1 MSELN
6 TQETPNPTA
15 AENTV
20 TPGKEVTTDE
30 QNALQKFFTD
40 LFSGK
45 KPDETKE
52 EKAKPDAKSN

>member
-1 MSELN
+1 MSEIN

-20 TPGKEVTTDE
+20 THSKEVTTDD

-40 LFSGK
+40 LFSR
-45 KPDETKE
+45 
-52 EKAKPDAKSN
+52 